1 MTQSPDPHSY
11 QPEPRPAPARITR
24 QQAAEMGYRTV
35 SGLRWHF
42 LTVAEQDALLAD
54 ELRVVAA
61 RGIEPDRNLPMATT
75 SAASKSLARYHEH
88 DHEHDHVE
96 VDDVAV
102 DDEEAI
108 A

>member
-1 MTQSPDPHSY
+1 MTQSPESY
-11 QPEPRPAPARITR
+11 RYLPEPRPAPARITR
-24 QQAAEMGYRTV
+24 EQAALMGYRTV
-35 SGLRWHF
+35 SGLRWRF
-42 LTVAEQDALLAD
+42 LSRAEQEALLEH

-75 SAASKSLARYHEH
+75 SAASTAPVCYHEH
-88 DHEHDHVE
+88 DHIE